1 MPSVQGHDGATG
13 CSGIMEDRGVGVA
26 LVALSVLHHGQNI
39 VPKCAES
46 LDDRQRYV
54 FVRVESG
61 HGLVLF
67 VLRHEAVDFLAVPVV
82 IGPSVVQVFHAKGR
96 IGV

>member
-1 MPSVQGHDGATG
+1 MISALAVEAAKMPSVQGHDGATG

-26 LVALSVLHHGQNI
+26 LVALSVLHDGQNI

-61 HGLVLF
+61 HGLGSLMGWSAP
-67 VLRHEAVDFLAVPVV
+67 LHSSRPRRPE
-82 IGPSVVQVFHAKGR
+82 
-96 IGV
+96 